1 MNQVHHITHP
11 LVQHK
16 LTLMRKKDASTNTF
30 RTLLNEL
37 STLMA
42 YEVTRDMPLHAVQI
56 ETPLEAMTSPMIDGK
71 KLVFV
76 PILRAGL
83 GILDGMLKPGEGF
96 EYTSGCRL
104 RTPTGTMEGTY
115 FFVKEDGASFEVP
128 IPRFTLD
135 ATGQTGG
142 RVLH

>member
-1 MNQVHHITHP
+1 MSTPEIDVRVEPRYLPEQSDP
-11 LVQHK
+11 LQE
-16 LTLMRKKDASTNTF
+16 TYDGQR
-30 RTLLNEL
+30 E
-37 STLMA
+37 
-42 YEVTRDMPLHAVQI
+42 EVR
-56 ETPLEAMTSPMIDGK
+56 
-71 KLVFV
+71 
-76 PILRAGL
+76 GL
-83 GILDGMLKPGEGF
+83 GVVGHQPLLKPGEGF

>member
-1 MNQVHHITHP
+1 MSTPEIDVRVEPRYLPEESDPLQETYGFAYTIT
-11 LVQHK
+11 
-16 LTLMRKKDASTNTF
+16 
-30 RTLLNEL
+30 L
-37 STLMA
+37 SNHG
-42 YEVTRDMPLHAVQI
+42 EVPAQLISRHWI
-56 ETPLEAMTSPMIDGK
+56 
-71 KLVFV
+71 
-76 PILRAGL
+76 
-83 GILDGMLKPGEGF
+83 ILDADGHREEVRGLDVVGHQPLLKPGEGF

-115 FFVKEDGASFEVP
+115 FFVKEDGTPFEVP

>member
-1 MNQVHHITHP
+1 MSPPEIDVRVEPRYLPEESDPLQETYGFAYTITLSNHGEVP
-11 LVQHK
+11 AQLISRHWII
-16 LTLMRKKDASTNTF
+16 LDADGH
-30 RTLLNEL
+30 RE
-37 STLMA
+37 
-42 YEVTRDMPLHAVQI
+42 EVR
-56 ETPLEAMTSPMIDGK
+56 
-71 KLVFV
+71 
-76 PILRAGL
+76 GL
-83 GILDGMLKPGEGF
+83 GVVGHQPLLKPGEGF

>member
-1 MNQVHHITHP
+1 MSTPEIDVRVEPRYLPEESDPLQETYGFAYTITLSNHGEVP
-11 LVQHK
+11 AQLISRHWII
-16 LTLMRKKDASTNTF
+16 LDADGH
-30 RTLLNEL
+30 RE
-37 STLMA
+37 
-42 YEVTRDMPLHAVQI
+42 EVR
-56 ETPLEAMTSPMIDGK
+56 
-71 KLVFV
+71 
-76 PILRAGL
+76 GL
-83 GILDGMLKPGEGF
+83 GVVGHQPLLKPGEGF

-104 RTPTGTMEGTY
+104 RTPPGTMEGTY

>member
-1 MNQVHHITHP
+1 MSTPEIDVRVEPRYLPEESDPLQETYGFAYTITLSNHGEAP
-11 LVQHK
+11 AQLISRHWII
-16 LTLMRKKDASTNTF
+16 LDADGH
-30 RTLLNEL
+30 RE
-37 STLMA
+37 
-42 YEVTRDMPLHAVQI
+42 EVR
-56 ETPLEAMTSPMIDGK
+56 
-71 KLVFV
+71 
-76 PILRAGL
+76 GL
-83 GILDGMLKPGEGF
+83 GVVGHQPLLKPGEGF

>member
-1 MNQVHHITHP
+1 MPAQLISRHWII
-11 LVQHK
+11 L
-16 LTLMRKKDASTNTF
+16 DADGH
-30 RTLLNEL
+30 RE
-37 STLMA
+37 
-42 YEVTRDMPLHAVQI
+42 EVR
-56 ETPLEAMTSPMIDGK
+56 
-71 KLVFV
+71 
-76 PILRAGL
+76 GL
-83 GILDGMLKPGEGF
+83 GVVGHQPLLKPGEGF

>member
-1 MNQVHHITHP
+1 MSTPEIDVRVEPRYLPEESDPLQATYGFAYTITLSNHGEVP
-11 LVQHK
+11 AQLISRHWII
-16 LTLMRKKDASTNTF
+16 LDADGH
-30 RTLLNEL
+30 RE
-37 STLMA
+37 
-42 YEVTRDMPLHAVQI
+42 EVR
-56 ETPLEAMTSPMIDGK
+56 
-71 KLVFV
+71 
-76 PILRAGL
+76 GL
-83 GILDGMLKPGEGF
+83 GVVGHQPLLKPGEGF

>member
-1 MNQVHHITHP
+1 MSTPEIDVRVEPRYQPEESDPLQETYGFAYTITLSNHGEVP
-11 LVQHK
+11 AQLISRHWII
-16 LTLMRKKDASTNTF
+16 LDADGH
-30 RTLLNEL
+30 RE
-37 STLMA
+37 
-42 YEVTRDMPLHAVQI
+42 EVR
-56 ETPLEAMTSPMIDGK
+56 
-71 KLVFV
+71 
-76 PILRAGL
+76 GL
-83 GILDGMLKPGEGF
+83 GVVGHQPLLKPGEGF

-104 RTPTGTMEGTY
+104 PTPTGTMEGTY

>member
-1 MNQVHHITHP
+1 MSTPEIDVRVEPRYLPEESDPLQETYGFAYTITLSNHGEVP
-11 LVQHK
+11 AQLISRHWII
-16 LTLMRKKDASTNTF
+16 LDADGH
-30 RTLLNEL
+30 RE
-37 STLMA
+37 
-42 YEVTRDMPLHAVQI
+42 EVR
-56 ETPLEAMTSPMIDGK
+56 
-71 KLVFV
+71 
-76 PILRAGL
+76 GL
-83 GILDGMLKPGEGF
+83 GVVGHQPLLKPGEGF

>member
-1 MNQVHHITHP
+1 MSTPEIDVRVEPRYLPEESDPLQETYGFAYTITLSNHGEVP
-11 LVQHK
+11 AQLISRHWII
-16 LTLMRKKDASTNTF
+16 LDADGH
-30 RTLLNEL
+30 RE
-37 STLMA
+37 
-42 YEVTRDMPLHAVQI
+42 EVR
-56 ETPLEAMTSPMIDGK
+56 
-71 KLVFV
+71 
-76 PILRAGL
+76 GL
-83 GILDGMLKPGEGF
+83 GVVGHQPLLKPGEGF

-115 FFVKEDGASFEVP
+115 FFVKEDGTSFEVP

>member
-1 MNQVHHITHP
+1 MSTPEIDVRVEPRYLPEESDPLQETYGFAYTITLSNHGEVP
-11 LVQHK
+11 AQLISRHWII
-16 LTLMRKKDASTNTF
+16 LDADGH
-30 RTLLNEL
+30 RE
-37 STLMA
+37 
-42 YEVTRDMPLHAVQI
+42 EVR
-56 ETPLEAMTSPMIDGK
+56 
-71 KLVFV
+71 
-76 PILRAGL
+76 GL
-83 GILDGMLKPGEGF
+83 GVVGQQPLLKPGEGF

>member
-1 MNQVHHITHP
+1 MSTPEIDVRVEPRYLPEESDPLQETYGFAYTITLSNHGEVP
-11 LVQHK
+11 AQ
-16 LTLMRKKDASTNTF
+16 LMSRHWIILDADGH
-30 RTLLNEL
+30 RE
-37 STLMA
+37 
-42 YEVTRDMPLHAVQI
+42 EVR
-56 ETPLEAMTSPMIDGK
+56 
-71 KLVFV
+71 
-76 PILRAGL
+76 GL
-83 GILDGMLKPGEGF
+83 GVVGHQPLLKPGEGF

>member
-1 MNQVHHITHP
+1 MSTPEIDVRVEPRYLPEESDPLQETSGFAYTITLSNHGEVP
-11 LVQHK
+11 AQLISRHWII
-16 LTLMRKKDASTNTF
+16 LDADGH
-30 RTLLNEL
+30 RE
-37 STLMA
+37 
-42 YEVTRDMPLHAVQI
+42 EVR
-56 ETPLEAMTSPMIDGK
+56 
-71 KLVFV
+71 
-76 PILRAGL
+76 GL
-83 GILDGMLKPGEGF
+83 GVVGHQPLLKPGEGF